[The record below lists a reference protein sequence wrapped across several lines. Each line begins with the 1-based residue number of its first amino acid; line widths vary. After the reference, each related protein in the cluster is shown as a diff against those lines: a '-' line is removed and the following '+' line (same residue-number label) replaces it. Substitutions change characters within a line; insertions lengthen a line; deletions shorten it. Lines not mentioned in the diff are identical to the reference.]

1 MPNKIIK
8 LNSISDFENFVA
20 HSPPCAKEQPER
32 REPGIFEKGVPYSQ
46 RLKTYL
52 EYSRTKDSNAF
63 AERTLGICATA
74 TFRKCLKD
82 YIKSFEPQKIFSD
95 SQARISLHSDGVFA
109 IEGWDKG
116 GGKIGG
122 GKIEGEGEAGKTSV
136 CLEILSYFNITCFWE
151 ELEKIRNFNY
161 IKRPIVISGIDS
173 GDLKIIEA
181 LSHGVLQG
189 RSIIYVAE
197 SLREYL

>member
-8 LNSISDFENFVA
+8 LDSFSDFESFVA
-20 HSPPCAKEQPER
+20 HSPPCAKAQPER
-32 REPGIFEKGVPYSQ
+32 REPGIFEKGVPYSE

-52 EYSRTKDSNAF
+52 EYSRSRGNNEF
-63 AERTLGICATA
+63 AERTCGICATA

-95 SQARISLHSDGVFA
+95 SEARISLHSDGVFA
-109 IEGWDKG
+109 IEGENKG
-116 GGKIGG
+116 GANL
-122 GKIEGEGEAGKTSV
+122 EGEDGKNGF

-161 IKRPIVISGIDS
+161 IKRPIIIAGIDGS
-173 GDLKIIEA
+173 DLKIIEA
-181 LSHGVLQG
+181 LSHGVLRE

>member
-8 LNSISDFENFVA
+8 LDSFSDFERFVA
-20 HSPPCAKEQPER
+20 QSPHCARDGPER
-32 REPGIFEKGVPYSQ
+32 RELGIFEKGVPYSE

-52 EYSRTKDSNAF
+52 EYSRSRGNNEF

-109 IEGWDKG
+109 IEGENK
-116 GGKIGG
+116 GG
-122 GKIEGEGEAGKTSV
+122 GKIEGEGEAGKTSF

-151 ELEKIRNFNY
+151 ELEKIRDFNY
-161 IKRPIVISGIDS
+161 IKRPIVIAGVD
-173 GDLKIIEA
+173 GEGLKIIEA
-181 LSHGVLQG
+181 LYHGVL
-189 RSIIYVAE
+189 RERAIIYVAE

>member
-1 MPNKIIK
+1 MANKIIK
-8 LNSISDFENFVA
+8 LDSFSDFERFA
-20 HSPPCAKEQPER
+20 AQSPHCARDGPER
-32 REPGIFEKGVPYSQ
+32 RELGIFEKGVPYSQ

-52 EYSRTKDSNAF
+52 EYSRSRGNNEF

-95 SQARISLHSDGVFA
+95 SEARISLHSDGVFA
-109 IEGWDKG
+109 IEGENK
-116 GGKIGG
+116 GG
-122 GKIEGEGEAGKTSV
+122 GKIEGEGEAGKNSF